1 MRLCSFSLKEHFTAR
16 YKQTKNLK
24 YKRKRPGYIGYKF
37 WGLISHKCNM
47 IEEIYPANNS
57 TQAAITGN
65 ITPPSK

>member
-1 MRLCSFSLKEHFTAR
+1 MGDEALFFSLKEPFTAR

-47 IEEIYPANNS
+47 IQEI
-57 TQAAITGN
+57 
-65 ITPPSK
+65 